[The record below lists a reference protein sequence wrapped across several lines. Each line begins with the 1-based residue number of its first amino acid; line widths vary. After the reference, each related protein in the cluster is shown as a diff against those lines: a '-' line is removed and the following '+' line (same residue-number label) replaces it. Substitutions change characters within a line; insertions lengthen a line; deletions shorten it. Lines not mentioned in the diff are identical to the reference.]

1 MLRMHMQHIDM
12 KLDVIFKVQSI
23 IDNRATPSDILEI
36 LDEEYFS
43 KSKGVHIRL
52 GDMDITHFVRVYNKS
67 DEDLFDKIHDVKKKL
82 AEIENQL

>member
-1 MLRMHMQHIDM
+1 M
-12 KLDVIFKVQSI
+12 KLDVIFKIQSI
-23 IDNRATPSDILEI
+23 IDNRAVPSDIPQI

-52 GDMDITHFVRVYNKS
+52 GDMDITHFLRVYNKS

>member
-1 MLRMHMQHIDM
+1 M

-36 LDEEYFS
+36 LDEEYYS
-43 KSKGVHIRL
+43 KSKDRDIRF

-67 DEDLFDKIHDVKKKL
+67 NGDLFDKINNVKMKL

>member
-1 MLRMHMQHIDM
+1 M

-36 LDEEYFS
+36 LDDEYFS

-52 GDMDITHFVRVYNKS
+52 GDMDITHFLRVYNKS
-67 DEDLFDKIHDVKKKL
+67 DEDLFDNVL
-82 AEIENQL
+82 SFLQEIKETS

>member
-1 MLRMHMQHIDM
+1 M

-43 KSKGVHIRL
+43 KSKGVPIRI

-67 DEDLFDKIHDVKKKL
+67 DEDLFHKINDVKMKL

>member
-1 MLRMHMQHIDM
+1 M

-23 IDNRATPSDILEI
+23 IDNRAVPSDILEI

-43 KSKGVHIRL
+43 KSKGVPIRL

-67 DEDLFDKIHDVKKKL
+67 DEDLFHKINDVKMKL

>member
-1 MLRMHMQHIDM
+1 M

-23 IDNRATPSDILEI
+23 IDNRATPSDILKI
-36 LDEEYFS
+36 LDDEFFS
-43 KSKGVHIRL
+43 ISKGVHIRL
-52 GDMDITHFVRVYNKS
+52 GDMDITHFLRVYNKS

>member
-1 MLRMHMQHIDM
+1 M

-43 KSKGVHIRL
+43 KSKGVPIRL

-67 DEDLFDKIHDVKKKL
+67 DEDLFHKINDVKMKL
-82 AEIENQL
+82 AEIEKQL

>member
-1 MLRMHMQHIDM
+1 M

-43 KSKGVHIRL
+43 KSKGVHTRL

>member
-1 MLRMHMQHIDM
+1 M

-82 AEIENQL
+82 AE

>member
-1 MLRMHMQHIDM
+1 M
-12 KLDVIFKVQSI
+12 KLDVIFKMQSI
-23 IDNRATPSDILEI
+23 IDERAIPSDILKI

-43 KSKGVHIRL
+43 KSKGVPIRL

-67 DEDLFDKIHDVKKKL
+67 DEDLFHKINDVKKKL

>member
-1 MLRMHMQHIDM
+1 M

-52 GDMDITHFVRVYNKS
+52 GDMDITHIVRVYNKS

>member
-1 MLRMHMQHIDM
+1 M

-43 KSKGVHIRL
+43 KSKGVPIRL
-52 GDMDITHFVRVYNKS
+52 GEMDITHFVRVYNKS